1 MRASD
6 NMDYEYNQK
15 EKLEQKAKDEHAI
28 NFAIW
33 VYNLKLQVVEKNSIE
48 QLLEIYKKETNA
60 KH

>member
-1 MRASD
+1 MSTFD

-15 EKLEQKAKDEHAI
+15 EKLEQKFKDEYAI

-33 VYNLKLQVVEKNSIE
+33 VYNLKLQVLEKNSIE

>member
-1 MRASD
+1 MRAFQ

-15 EKLEQKAKDEHAI
+15 EKLEQKAKDQYAI

-33 VYNLKLQVVEKNSIE
+33 VYNLKLELIDKNSMD

>member
-1 MRASD
+1 
-6 NMDYEYNQK
+6 MDYEYFQK

-33 VYNLKLQVVEKNSIE
+33 VYNLKLELIDKNSMD